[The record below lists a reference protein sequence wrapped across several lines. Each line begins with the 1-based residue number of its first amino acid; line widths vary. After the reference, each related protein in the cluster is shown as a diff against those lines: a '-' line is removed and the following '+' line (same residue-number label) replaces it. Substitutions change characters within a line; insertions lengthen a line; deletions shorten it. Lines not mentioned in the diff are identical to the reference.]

1 MGQRSASKPIGVI
14 RDYSPGGLL
23 GGDIYVPPAG
33 LFGAA
38 PSFGSL
44 TPTEPS
50 YRDTVTDT
58 LRGGL
63 EALGMGR
70 QGAVQNAKGLVG
82 LGEWTPWG
90 ALTAADDIKRSYN
103 KGDYLGT
110 GLGLAMF
117 LGPGAKTAKKPML
130 DLAEEMLAKG
140 ATRDEIWNATGWF
153 KGADKKWRF
162 EADDSGAVTRG
173 YGPMTDI
180 VAKRGGTAKD
190 VLRHPELWDAYP
202 ELGDVSVQPF
212 VGPEGSRGTF
222 QPADVLDESSRGILG
237 LNNGLRGSQM
247 GSTMLHELQHG
258 VQTME
263 GFARGAHPDEY
274 ASGAMFHQNAR
285 SLQSALSK
293 ELTGGLTAKPHEIA
307 EWIKYGDPN
316 RIASIVK
323 EHGFASPDE
332 ALAFLK
338 QQDEMRTPMSQYKR
352 TAGEVEARNVQKRM
366 NMTAD
371 QRKATP
377 PWLTEDV
384 PLDQQIVRFR

>member
-44 TPTEPS
+44 TPAEPS

-90 ALTAADDIKRSYN
+90 AFTAADDIKRSYN

-130 DLAEEMLAKG
+130 NLAEEMLTKG
-140 ATRDEIWNATGWF
+140 ANEKLPLSDLIAKMREKRAAIDR
-153 KGADKKWRF
+153 KVAD
-162 EADDSGAVTRG
+162 
-173 YGPMTDI
+173 
-180 VAKRGGTAKD
+180 
-190 VLRHPELWDAYP
+190 
-202 ELGDVSVQPF
+202 
-212 VGPEGSRGTF
+212 
-222 QPADVLDESSRGILG
+222 
-237 LNNGLRGSQM
+237 
-247 GSTMLHELQHG
+247 
-258 VQTME
+258 
-263 GFARGAHPDEY
+263 
-274 ASGAMFHQNAR
+274 
-285 SLQSALSK
+285 
-293 ELTGGLTAKPHEIA
+293 LTAAGKP
-307 EWIKYGDPN
+307 
-316 RIASIVK
+316 V
-323 EHGFASPDE
+323 
-332 ALAFLK
+332 
-338 QQDEMRTPMSQYKR
+338 
-352 TAGEVEARNVQKRM
+352 RM
-366 NMTAD
+366 VSTSGRNMTALVGPD
-371 QRKATP
+371 MSDPGMYRITRFDADGPIGHTTHSTFADAVENALRENFDVAPNTPHQASGRPTFAIENPDEETFRAVANGKPIGQLNLTLKRAAPYATSVAVNEKRQGVATALYDAAEKKLGRRLIP
-377 PWLTEDV
+377 S
-384 PLDQQIVRFR
+384 PLGLSPDAIAFWKSRLAKIDPDEKQALLAEALKVGQDAGVGKSARERVHQLGYKEPRW